1 MASKGRELSI
11 VPEIPSI
18 EEKTRS
24 VAPTVIRTRISWS
37 VTAMTSAW
45 AQAEN
50 RRCESTYSELKAI
63 LCSPSNQ
70 VAEVHIRKIV
80 P

>member
-24 VAPTVIRTRISWS
+24 VAPTVIKTRISWS

-50 RRCESTYSELKAI
+50 RREPTYAESAI
-63 LCSPSNQ
+63 LGSPSNQ
-70 VAEVHIRKIV
+70 VAEAHKRKIV